1 MGRIEWLK
9 PTDSQKIKLNEAREQ
24 YEQKMQKVKPFIG
37 AEKMEIR
44 RVRSFWR
51 IVEE

>member
-24 YEQKMQKVKPFIG
+24 YEQKNAKGKAVYRG
-37 AEKMEIR
+37 GEDGNTA
-44 RVRSFWR
+44 S
-51 IVEE
+51 